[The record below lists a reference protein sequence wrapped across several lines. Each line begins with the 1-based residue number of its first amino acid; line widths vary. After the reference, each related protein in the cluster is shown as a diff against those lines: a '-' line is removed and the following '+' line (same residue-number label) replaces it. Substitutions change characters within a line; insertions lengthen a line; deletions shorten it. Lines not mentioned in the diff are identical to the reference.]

1 MLGLLAAG
9 IPAPE
14 APSCSEMLLQ
24 DWYDDMAFETTYD
37 PECYREAL
45 KTLPEDVRVYT
56 SAIDDIERALR
67 EVVAEGDAG
76 SRSLSNVRQSTG
88 AEAEQAASQP
98 PPAALSAEMPS
109 RFPPLPILIVTLAM
123 TLALG
128 ASAGL
133 FLRRRRE

>member
-14 APSCSEMLLQ
+14 APSCAESLLQ

-56 SAIDDIERALR
+56 SAVDDIERALR

-76 SRSLSNVRQSTG
+76 SRSLSNVRQPTG
-88 AEAEQAASQP
+88 AEEQQTAAP
-98 PPAALSAEMPS
+98 PPAPALAAETPS
-109 RFPPLPILIVTLAM
+109 RLPPLPLLVVTLAL

-128 ASAGL
+128 ASAGV

>member
-9 IPAPE
+9 VPAPA
-14 APSCSEMLLQ
+14 APSCAETLLQ

-37 PECYREAL
+37 PECYRDAL

-56 SAIDDIERALR
+56 SAVDDIERALR

-88 AEAEQAASQP
+88 APEQPTASPSAAVT
-98 PPAALSAEMPS
+98 LSAETPS
-109 RFPPLPILIVTLAM
+109 RFPPLPVLVVTFAL

-128 ASAGL
+128 VSGGL